1 MNFYIISLYTLVVV
15 TLVFH
20 GGFCT
25 LTESHYINEGKYL
38 IEMNFYM
45 VWVQTF
51 ANHRIFIVTNPS

>member
-38 IEMNFYM
+38 IEMNFDM
-45 VWVQTF
+45 V
-51 ANHRIFIVTNPS
+51 